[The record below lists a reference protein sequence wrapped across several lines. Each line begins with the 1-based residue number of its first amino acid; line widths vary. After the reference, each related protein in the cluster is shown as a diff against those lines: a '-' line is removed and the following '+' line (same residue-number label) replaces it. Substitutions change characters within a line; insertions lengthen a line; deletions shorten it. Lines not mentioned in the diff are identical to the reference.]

1 MVNNDNQ
8 KSFNNVFNWKN
19 NNIEDIEMPLTEHLD
34 ELKQRSLFS
43 MGFFTIICIS
53 CFSVVKPLI
62 KILQAPAM
70 GVKFLQFAPGEYF
83 FVSIKI
89 ILYLSLVISSPFIL
103 YQLFLFILPGMT
115 NTEKKTIL
123 PITISSL
130 ILFITGISFGYCILV
145 PAALKF
151 FIEYGTDIVEPLW
164 SFEQYFEF
172 ILVILVSTG
181 FVFQIPII
189 QYLLGF
195 FGLFTGKQML
205 GLWKYVIVLSTI
217 VSAILTPS
225 TDPITQSLLSFAF
238 ISLYLAGASLVIF
251 IENNKTLIKNE

>member
-1 MVNNDNQ
+1 MSKIKLKIKKLND
-8 KSFNNVFNWKN
+8 
-19 NNIEDIEMPLTEHLD
+19 
-34 ELKQRSLFS
+34 RA
-43 MGFFTIICIS
+43 
-53 CFSVVKPLI
+53 
-62 KILQAPAM
+62 KIPNYAKKGDA
-70 GVKFLQFAPGEYF
+70 G
-83 FVSIKI
+83 ID
-89 ILYLSLVISSPFIL
+89 LVATTTMS
-103 YQLFLFILPGMT
+103 
-115 NTEKKTIL
+115 N
-123 PITISSL
+123 
-130 ILFITGISFGYCILV
+130 GY
-145 PAALKF
+145 